1 MDSFSPES
9 ITGLES
15 ALAKALEMDERRLEI
30 AKQVLEVETQIQV
43 KRMAGL
49 KGYGDQFRALDNITK
64 RWSSMPP
71 IYHFLENASTNSHYK
86 GTAGSKG
93 SKSSRSSNS
102 NAGGGEPNGPTGPGS
117 KTSQNKGKG
126 GSKKTKTSPDNIY
139 EDESVALEKEVDKQ
153 LEHYRKN
160 ALAIFS
166 EIAELERKIN
176 ADAETSLNEQI
187 SHTNHLR
194 ESREAYESQQLAGI
208 EQYKKALAK
217 VQVMEQRSHDATLLD
232 IANKKKLNQLEQKGA
247 SLGLEQELTVETSV
261 DNTTLTALN
270 AVDYAA
276 EKERDYYELLAD
288 YKEEREIALAKAIH
302 EAKMANNGEISEL
315 ERATILKNINEK
327 YALEGE
333 YFKKFE
339 KDRLKQQIEND
350 KKAAIEKVENNK
362 KALREGSA
370 NDRVKALKEMHKEDK
385 EDGSHKMASAII
397 GAVGDAIADLAKQLE
412 QQIDK
417 IASYQGEIDTRLQ
430 GSSLEKSSGS
440 YWKQISKDMMSIGLV
455 NPFFRQEQFA
465 ENIRSLVNMGIAFD
479 LEQRAFLM
487 TIKDKIATTFN
498 AADGTLLRLIRIQQ
512 QDSTA
517 GRLGMESALNA
528 FLNSMYEN
536 TEYLKQV
543 ADSVRS
549 SLVEMEALMGGAEA
563 AEIEFQV
570 QKWMGSLYSVGMSDN
585 AVSSIAQAIGLV
597 GSGQLEGITG
607 GGAGNLV
614 IMAASNAGLSIAD
627 ILTNGLTSEDTNDL
641 LNAIVEYLAK
651 LAEDSSDNK
660 VVQQQ
665 LANVFGV
672 KASDLRAAT
681 NLVAPGSVS
690 AISGHNLS
698 YGNMLAQLNEMVGS
712 MHTRTSLAEMMTNIW
727 ENGQYS
733 LASSVAN
740 NPVSYLI
747 YKMASLLDSAVGG
760 IDLPFVNVMGFGVD
774 LNTTVSDLMRVASLS
789 TGIIGSLPSMIQGLS
804 NSFSGQRILQQLG
817 ISSGSNL
824 AVTPRGVGV
833 ASTSVSGA
841 EVSESAYIGNASSSD
856 IKEATIQESKDTKK
870 QEMIEAQEENE
881 HTELDTLN
889 ETTLK
894 IYELIHDVVQGKDT
908 FKVKVVDYG
917 LTTNGRSSGS
927 GSANGGT
934 DGVARLAARAMGAG
948 GGYQGDLNTHTAGDL
963 GGWVYSTV

>member
-1 MDSFSPES
+1 MDNFSPE
-9 ITGLES
+9 TVTRLEG
-15 ALAKALEMDERRLEI
+15 ALADALKLDERRLEI
-30 AKQVLEVETQIQV
+30 AKQLLELETQIQG
-43 KRMAGL
+43 KRIAGL
-49 KGYGDQFRALDNITK
+49 NTCEKLSKELKNLDAVTNRGGYLP
-64 RWSSMPP
+64 S
-71 IYHFLENASTNSHYK
+71 IYHFYENASTNSRFK
-86 GTAGSKG
+86 A
-93 SKSSRSSNS
+93 
-102 NAGGGEPNGPTGPGS
+102 
-117 KTSQNKGKG
+117 Q
-126 GSKKTKTSPDNIY
+126 GSKKSGGGKSGGGKSGGGPGGPGGPSKGNSKKEGSKKPPAHENIY
-139 EDESVALEKEVDKQ
+139 DDEKVDIAKELDKQ

-166 EIAELERKIN
+166 EIDELEKRIN
-176 ADAETSLNEQI
+176 TGAETSLTEQKRKAED
-187 SHTNHLR
+187 LR
-194 ESREAYESQQLAGI
+194 KAREAYDEKQLAGI
-208 EQYKKALAK
+208 EQYRKALAD

-247 SLGLEQELTVETSV
+247 RLDLEQELSVETSV
-261 DNTTLTALN
+261 DDTTLTALS

-288 YKEEREIALAKAIH
+288 YKEERENALAQAIH

-339 KDRLKQQIEND
+339 KDRLKKQIEND
-350 KKAAIEKVENNK
+350 KKAAIEKLENNK
-362 KALREGSA
+362 KALKEGSA
-370 NDRVKALKEMHKEDK
+370 NDRVKALKEMREADK
-385 EDGSHKMASAII
+385 ENGSHQMASAII

-412 QQIDK
+412 DRIDQ
-417 IASYQGEIDTRLQ
+417 IASYQGVIDTRLQ
-430 GSSLEKSSGS
+430 GSSMEKSSGS

-465 ENIRSLVNMGIAFD
+465 ENIKSLVDMGIAFD

-536 TEYLKQV
+536 TEYLQQV
-543 ADSVRS
+543 ADSVRG
-549 SLVEMEALMGGAEA
+549 SLLEMEALMSGAEA

-627 ILTNGLTSEDTNDL
+627 ILTNGLTSDDTNDL

-651 LAEDSSDNK
+651 LAKDSSDNK

-681 NLVAPGSVS
+681 NLVDPGSVS

-698 YGNMLAQLNEMVGS
+698 YGNMIAQLNEMVGS

-733 LASSVAN
+733 LASSVAS

-804 NSFSGQRILQQLG
+804 NSFNGQKMLQQLG

-824 AVTPRGVGV
+824 AVTPRGTSV
-833 ASTSVSGA
+833 ASASVSGA

-894 IYELIHDVVQGKDT
+894 IYELIHDVVLGKDT

-927 GSANGGT
+927 GSANGGA
-934 DGVARLAARAMGAG
+934 DGVARLAARAMSAG
-948 GGYQGDLNTHTAGDL
+948 GGYQGDLNTHTPQDL
-963 GGWVYSTV
+963 GGWVLTE

>member
-9 ITGLES
+9 IMRLED
-15 ALAKALEMDERRLEI
+15 ALAKALKMDERRLEI
-30 AKQVLEVETQIQV
+30 AKQVLDLETQIQI
-43 KRMAGL
+43 KRIAGL
-49 KGYGDQFRALDNITK
+49 EGVKSYSKELKSLEAITK
-64 RWSSMPP
+64 RGSSMPP
-71 IYHFLENASTNSHYK
+71 VYLFLENASTNSHFQSS
-86 GTAGSKG
+86 GGSGAGS
-93 SKSSRSSNS
+93 N
-102 NAGGGEPNGPTGPGS
+102 
-117 KTSQNKGKG
+117 KG
-126 GSKKTKTSPDNIY
+126 GSTKKGGSGSSKKQSPPENIY
-139 EDESVALEKEVDKQ
+139 EDEKVEVEEEVNSQ

-166 EIAELERKIN
+166 EIAELEDKIN
-176 ADAETSLNEQI
+176 TDAETSLVEQKSKI
-187 SHTNHLR
+187 DKLK
-194 ESREAYESQQLAGI
+194 EARKEYDKQQLAGI
-208 EQYKKALAK
+208 EEYKKTLAE
-217 VQVMEQRSHDATLLD
+217 VRVMEQRSHEDTLLD
-232 IANKKKLNQLEQKGA
+232 IANKKKINQLEQK
-247 SLGLEQELTVETSV
+247 SKRLSLEQDLGVETST
-261 DNTTLTALN
+261 DTTTLAAIN

-276 EKERDYYELLAD
+276 EKERDHYELLAD
-288 YKEEREIALAKAIH
+288 YKEARETALAKAIH

-327 YALEGE
+327 YALDAKHLEE
-333 YFKKFE
+333 FE
-339 KDRLKQQIEND
+339 KNRLKLQKEND
-350 KKAAIEKVENNK
+350 KKLTLEKLENDK

-370 NDRVKALKEMHKEDK
+370 NDKVKALKEMREADK
-385 EDGSHKMASAII
+385 EDGNHRMASAIA
-397 GAVGDAIADLAKQLE
+397 GAVGDAIADLAKKLE

-430 GSSLEKSSGS
+430 GSSLDKSSGS
-440 YWKQISKDMMSIGLV
+440 YWKQISKDMMSIGII

-465 ENIRSLVNMGIAFD
+465 ENIKSLVDMGIAFD

-563 AEIEFQV
+563 AEIEYQV

-607 GGAGNLV
+607 GGTGNLV
-614 IMAASNAGLSIAD
+614 IMAASNAGLPIAD
-627 ILTNGLTSEDTNDL
+627 ILTNGLTSEDTNKL

-672 KASDLRAAT
+672 KASDLKAAT
-681 NLVAPGSVS
+681 NLVKPGSVS

-698 YGNMLAQLNEMVGS
+698 YSNMLAQLNNMVGS
-712 MHTRTSLAEMMTNIW
+712 MASRTSLGEMMTNIW

-733 LASSVAN
+733 LASGVAST
-740 NPVSYLI
+740 PVSYLT

-760 IDLPFVNVMGFGVD
+760 IDLSFVNLFGSGVD
-774 LNTTVSDLMRVASLS
+774 LNTTVADLMRVASLG
-789 TGIIGSLPSMIQGLS
+789 TGIIGSLPYMIQGLS
-804 NSFSGQRILQQLG
+804 NSFDGQKILQQLG

-824 AVTPRGVGV
+824 AVTPRGTGTVGAIV
-833 ASTSVSGA
+833 GGGA
-841 EVSESAYIGNASSSD
+841 VSESAYIGNASSSD

-881 HTELDTLN
+881 RTELDTLN

-917 LTTNGRSSGS
+917 LTTNSRSSSGS
-927 GSANGGT
+927 GSANGGA
-934 DGVARLAARAMGAG
+934 DGVARLAARAMSAG

>member
-1 MDSFSPES
+1 VDNF
-9 ITGLES
+9 IQFQGN
-15 ALAKALEMDERRLEI
+15 LADVLQLDERRLEI
-30 AKQVLEVETQIQV
+30 ARQLLDVETQIQG
-43 KRMAGL
+43 KRIASLDTIKEFNQEFKNLNTVTDRG
-49 KGYGDQFRALDNITK
+49 GYLP
-64 RWSSMPP
+64 S
-71 IYHFLENASTNSHYK
+71 IYHFFENASTNSRFR
-86 GTAGSKG
+86 AQNSK
-93 SKSSRSSNS
+93 KS
-102 NAGGGEPNGPTGPGS
+102 GGGSGGG
-117 KTSQNKGKG
+117 GKG
-126 GSKKTKTSPDNIY
+126 GSKNNGSKKSPSHENIY
-139 EDESVALEKEVDKQ
+139 EDEKAAIDKEVDEQ
-153 LEHYRKN
+153 LEYYRKN

-166 EIAELERKIN
+166 EIAELEKRIS
-176 ADAETSLNEQI
+176 ADAETSLKLQI
-187 SHTNHLR
+187 SKTNDLR
-194 ESREAYESQQLAGI
+194 KAREAYENKQLAGI
-208 EQYKKALAK
+208 EQYRKALAE
-217 VQVMEQRSHDATLLD
+217 VQVMEQRGHDATLLD
-232 IANKKKLNQLEQKGA
+232 IANRKKLNQLEQK
-247 SLGLEQELTVETSV
+247 SKRLDLEQDLGIETST
-261 DNTTLTALN
+261 DTTTLTTLN

-288 YKEEREIALAKAIH
+288 YKEERELALAKAIH

-327 YALEGE
+327 YDLEGE

-339 KDRLKQQIEND
+339 KDRLEQQIEND
-350 KKAAIEKVENNK
+350 KKAAIEKLENNK
-362 KALREGSA
+362 KALRDGSI
-370 NDRVKALKEMHKEDK
+370 VKAVKEMRKEDK
-385 EDGSHKMASAII
+385 DTGSHNMANAII

-412 QQIDK
+412 DQIDK

-430 GSSLEKSSGS
+430 GSSMEQSLGS

-465 ENIRSLVNMGIAFD
+465 ENIKSLVDMGIAFD

-543 ADSVRS
+543 ADGVRA

-563 AEIEFQV
+563 AEIEYQV

-651 LAEDSSDNK
+651 LAKDSSDNK

-672 KASDLRAAT
+672 KASDLKAAT
-681 NLVAPGSVS
+681 NLVIPGSLS
-690 AISGHNLS
+690 AIAGHNLS
-698 YGNMLAQLNEMVGS
+698 YGNMIAQLNEMVGS
-712 MHTRTSLAEMMTNIW
+712 MHTRTSLAEMMTNVW
-727 ENGQYS
+727 ENGKYS
-733 LASSVAN
+733 LASSVAS

-774 LNTTVSDLMRVASLS
+774 LNTTVADLMRVASLS

-804 NSFSGQRILQQLG
+804 NSFSGQRMLQQLG
-817 ISSGSNL
+817 IGSGSGL
-824 AVTPRGVGV
+824 AVTPRGTGV
-833 ASTSVSGA
+833 TSVSVSGG

-934 DGVARLAARAMGAG
+934 DGVARLAARAMSAG

-963 GGWVYSTV
+963 GGWQSTTF